1 MNNKLLVDALAD
13 GASEPVHLEIKYAF
27 GSFFICDYIIIIII
41 FKLL

>member
-27 GSFFICDYIIIIII
+27 GSFFICDYIIIIHFLKI
-41 FKLL
+41 L